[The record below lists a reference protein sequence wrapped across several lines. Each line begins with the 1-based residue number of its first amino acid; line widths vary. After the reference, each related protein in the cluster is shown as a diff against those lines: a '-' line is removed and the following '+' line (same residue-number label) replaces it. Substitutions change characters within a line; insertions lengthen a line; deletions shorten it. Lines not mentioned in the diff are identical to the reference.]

1 MTIMDFIFLA
11 SVLASF
17 VVFAV
22 ATTFVLRRGRVRA
35 LRLLR
40 TYAACAVLY
49 LLVGVVASFLKP
61 QRVILLGNPW
71 CFDDWCLTVEGV
83 ARIPNES
90 YALYRIDMNIS
101 SRAGRS
107 AQRAK
112 GAWVLLV
119 DEHGHRYL
127 PEPDPSFPPLDV
139 LLQPHE
145 AVSTSRMFR
154 VPATVTNLGLVTGH
168 GSSYC
173 GLMAF
178 LVIGE
183 SGCLFGKPTMI
194 RIQ

>member
-1 MTIMDFIFLA
+1 MTIMDLIFLA

-17 VVFAV
+17 VTFAV
-22 ATTFVLRRGRVRA
+22 AATFALRGNHMQA

-40 TYAACAVLY
+40 NYTACAVLY
-49 LLVGVVASFLKP
+49 LLASVIVSFLKP

-83 ARIPNES
+83 ARVPNES

-101 SRAGRS
+101 SRAARS

-112 GAWVLLV
+112 GAWLYLV
-119 DEHGHRYL
+119 DEHGHRYS
-127 PEPDPSFPPLDV
+127 PEPDPSAPPLDV

-145 AVSTSRMFR
+145 SVSTSRTFR
-154 VPATVTNLGLVTGH
+154 VPAKVASLGLVTGH
-168 GSSYC
+168 GSPYC
-173 GLMAF
+173 GPMSF

-183 SGCLFGKPTMI
+183 SGCLFGRPTMI

>member
-1 MTIMDFIFLA
+1 MTVLDLIFLA

-17 VVFAV
+17 VTFAV
-22 ATTFVLRRGRVRA
+22 AATFAFRGSHLRA

-40 TYAACAVLY
+40 NYAACAVLY
-49 LLVGVVASFLKP
+49 LLVGVFFSFLKP
-61 QRVILLGNPW
+61 QHVILLGNPW

-112 GAWVLLV
+112 GAWLYLV
-119 DEHGHRYL
+119 DEHGHRYS
-127 PEPDPSFPPLDV
+127 PEPDSSATPLDV
-139 LLQPHE
+139 LLQPHGS
-145 AVSTSRMFR
+145 VSTSRTFR
-154 VPATVTNLGLVTGH
+154 VPAKVASLGLVTGH
-168 GSSYC
+168 GSPYC
-173 GLMAF
+173 GPMAF

-183 SGCLFGKPTMI
+183 GGCLFGKPTVI